1 MNVLLIGSGARE
13 HAMALSLSQSR
24 LLARLFVSPG
34 NPGCAE
40 AAEIVALDIDD
51 HNAVID
57 FCRAKAIDLVVVGPE
72 GPLVAGIA
80 DALRAVGVLCFG
92 PSKYAAS
99 LEGSKIFTKQFCDE
113 FRIPTA
119 KYKTFDRQESA
130 AEFIRSARFPV
141 VVKADGLA
149 AGKGV
154 TIAAN
159 AEEALAAVF
168 ECLGGRFGGAGAQV
182 VIEEFLQGQ
191 EISAFALSDGDH
203 AVWFGEA
210 QDHKRVGDGDTGPNT
225 GGMGAYSP
233 TNLVDDALKAR
244 IMAEIFEPTVQGMRA
259 RGAPFRGVLFAGLM
273 LLEEGP
279 KLIEFNVRFGDPEA
293 QVLFARITSD
303 PLELFTA
310 CARGQL
316 GALEPIF
323 DDDCAIGVVLATRG
337 YPGSVECGSQILGIP
352 AAKSHA
358 GVRVLQAATILRA
371 GVLCSNGGRVL
382 TVVAVGPN
390 LRTAQHDAYRAVEEI
405 RWPEG
410 FFRRDI
416 GDKGLREPESNGPGR
431 T

>member
-1 MNVLLIGSGARE
+1 
-13 HAMALSLSQSR
+13 MALSLSKSSLLER
-24 LLARLFVSPG
+24 LYVSPG

-40 AAEIVALDIDD
+40 AADIVSLNIDD
-51 HNAVID
+51 HKAVVD
-57 FCRAKAIDLVVVGPE
+57 FCRAKAIGLVVVGPE

-80 DALRAVGVLCFG
+80 DALQAAGVLCFG

-99 LEGSKIFTKQFCDE
+99 LEGSKFFTKQFCDE

-119 KYKTFDRQESA
+119 KYKTFNQMEPA
-130 AEFIRSARFPV
+130 ADFVRSARFPV

-159 AEEALAAVF
+159 VDEALAAVS
-168 ECLGGRFGGAGAQV
+168 ESLGGRFGRAGSQI
-182 VIEEFLQGQ
+182 VIEEFLEGQ
-191 EISAFALSDGDH
+191 EISAFALCDGER

-233 TNLVDDALKAR
+233 TNLVDDALKAK

-273 LLEEGP
+273 LSEDGP

-293 QVLFARITSD
+293 QVLFARLRSD
-303 PLELFTA
+303 PLELFAA

-316 GALEPIF
+316 GALAPVL
-323 DDDCAIGVVLATRG
+323 DDVCAVGIVLASKG
-337 YPGSVECGSQILGIP
+337 YPGSVDLGSKILGIP

-358 GVRVLQAATILRA
+358 GVRVLQAATIMSA

-382 TVVAVGPN
+382 TVVAIGPN
-390 LRTAQHDAYRAVEEI
+390 LKIAKRDAYRAIEDI

-416 GDKGLREPESNGPGR
+416 GDKGLRESETNGHGGG
-431 T
+431 